1 VLARSGALT
10 AGAVAA
16 VETAAGEGAWSRHAR
31 LALRYA
37 PGSAGERP
45 ASLFLKQ
52 VTGFGRSEV
61 EYYTRD
67 YAGLAGAPLLR
78 CHDAEW
84 ADGGYHL
91 LLDDVSATHA
101 NGFDLEWTDA
111 HCDAVADGLAA
122 LHAHRWDEPAP
133 PAALDAYLGH
143 IARGLEP
150 LLALAGLDPAREVLL
165 VETLERA
172 PAVMRARLAGACLV
186 HGDVNPGNVL
196 LPRAGAGPVYLID
209 RQPFEWSLT
218 RWLGVSDL
226 AYLMCAFWPAEQRR
240 ARERRMLS
248 RYHAGLLA
256 LGVRGYDFDALW
268 DDYRLCAVQTAH
280 VAIEWCV
287 LADDR
292 ERMRWLWSA
301 QLERA
306 FAAMDDLD
314 SPALWRA

>member
-1 VLARSGALT
+1 
-10 AGAVAA
+10 
-16 VETAAGEGAWSRHAR
+16 
-31 LALRYA
+31 
-37 PGSAGERP
+37 
-45 ASLFLKQ
+45 
-52 VTGFGRSEV
+52 
-61 EYYTRD
+61 
-67 YAGLAGAPLLR
+67 
-78 CHDAEW
+78 
-84 ADGGYHL
+84 
-91 LLDDVSATHA
+91 
-101 NGFDLEWTDA
+101 
-111 HCDAVADGLAA
+111 
-122 LHAHRWDEPAP
+122 
-133 PAALDAYLGH
+133 
-143 IARGLEP
+143 
-150 LLALAGLDPAREVLL
+150 
-165 VETLERA
+165 
-172 PAVMRARLAGACLV
+172 MRARLAGACLV

-268 DDYRLCAVQTAH
+268 DDYRLCAMQTAH

-287 LADDR
+287 LAGDR

-306 FAAMDDLD
+306 FAAMDDLG
-314 SPALWRA
+314 SATLWRP